1 MKKFLFVILALII
14 VTGCSFKKSETIV
27 EYEESKEPFTVQVYY
42 SKTCP
47 ICKQLRQDYIGRL
60 KEEFN
65 EQITVEEYDI
75 DDEGIVD
82 QYDSYMGLYNEE
94 TQEWEIEGKLKDVEQ
109 EYAAY
114 NRYIPFVVVGD
125 MYAFIGYTE
134 SLREAYVQDVHLA
147 LQNRPLATG
156 DVSIGRWNFK

>member
-14 VTGCSFKKSETIV
+14 VTGCSFKKPETIV

-94 TQEWEIEGKLKDVEQ
+94 TQEWEIEGKLQEVEQ

-147 LQNRPLATG
+147 LRNRPLATG

>member
-14 VTGCSFKKSETIV
+14 VTGCSFKKPETIV

>member
-14 VTGCSFKKSETIV
+14 VTGCSFKKPENIV

-94 TQEWEIEGKLKDVEQ
+94 TQEWEIEGKLQDVEQ

-156 DVSIGRWNFK
+156 DVSIGRWTFK

>member
-14 VTGCSFKKSETIV
+14 VTGCSFKKPENNV

-65 EQITVEEYDI
+65 EQITVEEYHI

-94 TQEWEIEGKLKDVEQ
+94 TQEWEIEGKLQDVEQ

-134 SLREAYVQDVHLA
+134 SLLEAYVQDVHLA

-156 DVSIGRWNFK
+156 DVSIGRWTFK

>member
-14 VTGCSFKKSETIV
+14 VTGCSFKKPETIV

-75 DDEGIVD
+75 ESSYYPIVFSF
-82 QYDSYMGLYNEE
+82 QLHFGAEESFEYIVMGLFQKRNY
-94 TQEWEIEGKLKDVEQ
+94 
-109 EYAAY
+109 
-114 NRYIPFVVVGD
+114 
-125 MYAFIGYTE
+125 
-134 SLREAYVQDVHLA
+134 S
-147 LQNRPLATG
+147 
-156 DVSIGRWNFK
+156 